1 MDSMK
6 TGPMNLFAGQQWR
19 HTYREQTCA
28 RGGRKVKVGS
38 VQRMTWKHTLSCVK
52 QISSGHLPCDSGDA
66 KQGSVTTNT
75 GKATQRHQLLET
87 CESKLPWGYHLTL
100 LRKAII
106 KKKKKNLQ
114 PRNAEGG
121 VEIKEPCYPAYGM
134 FNWSSHHGNIT
145 EAPQK

>member
-1 MDSMK
+1 MK

-106 KKKKKNLQ
+106 KKKKKKSTNKKRWRGCGDKGTLLPCVWDVQLKQ
-114 PRNAEGG
+114 PPRKYYRGSSK
-121 VEIKEPCYPAYGM
+121 IK
-134 FNWSSHHGNIT
+134 
-145 EAPQK
+145 